1 MNLVWNIEGVNIPS
15 VSMNRWEGQQ
25 MWTSG
30 IGYYHIPKDVQKMH
44 PRPFQ
49 WEATVTPQGWYIVIT
64 ASTGK
69 VGEVQGTTFNLPL
82 EISVAVRR
90 LL

>member
-1 MNLVWNIEGVNIPS
+1 MNMLWDIEGVQIPS

-30 IGYYHIPKDVQKMH
+30 IGWYTQKSGQRH
-44 PRPFQ
+44 FQ
-49 WEATVTPQGWYIVIT
+49 WEATAISTGWYIVIT
-64 ASTGK
+64 SSTGK
-69 VGEVQGTTFNLPL
+69 VGEVAGSTFNLPL
-82 EISVAVRR
+82 EIAAAARR